1 MKDEEITLIF
11 NSIDLIR
18 EELYKAKIEPQ
29 FSDEINER
37 KKRNPAKIKDDN
49 DVLRRFAILIAYS
62 QNAPSNL
69 VSEMLDKGIFD
80 EIFHNFEISEVA
92 EMDPDIIISHF
103 WDKIKVIRYKKKIA
117 SIIDC
122 AKSLVSI
129 KSKYGSFAVLL
140 RDMPVNLKS
149 NEDIEK
155 FWEEFEKLKTKL
167 ERENMPFFKQPTS
180 LLHFLL
186 NIGYDCIKPDLVVM
200 KVAKDLGI
208 ASLGSEKEKLKVVRF
223 LQQYSISRKIKTSI
237 VDFYLL
243 VYGGQLWARQF
254 VHKTFYDNKKIII

>member
-1 MKDEEITLIF
+1 MSVADLQPKETLEQ
-11 NSIDLIR
+11 D
-18 EELYKAKIEPQ
+18 
-29 FSDEINER
+29 
-37 KKRNPAKIKDDN
+37 
-49 DVLRRFAILIAYS
+49 
-62 QNAPSNL
+62 
-69 VSEMLDKGIFD
+69 ML
-80 EIFHNFEISEVA
+80 
-92 EMDPDIIISHF
+92 
-103 WDKIKVIRYKKKIA
+103 
-117 SIIDC
+117 
-122 AKSLVSI
+122 
-129 KSKYGSFAVLL
+129 
-140 RDMPVNLKS
+140 
-149 NEDIEK
+149 
-155 FWEEFEKLKTKL
+155 EFEKLKTKL